1 MRAILVSVLLLF
13 LAAAAASGQKLKVH
27 VSVDMEGVAG
37 VVTEQQLGPEGF
49 EYARF
54 REFMT
59 GEALAAVSGARE
71 AGATEIVVADSHGNK
86 QNLLVERFPADVRLI
101 RGGPRRLSM
110 RAGID
115 ESFDAAVFIGYHAA
129 TTSTTGV
136 RAHTFSSARLTRVAL
151 NGANVSEGAFNAA
164 LAGHYK
170 VPVVFVSGDDAAVAD
185 VRAAAGNVPAVETK
199 RALGFH
205 AANTLTPEAAQ
216 TAILRE
222 VAAALKRVREFRP
235 YRIEA
240 PVKLELGFKSY
251 LPAEVLCFLRPVR
264 RVDSHTIG
272 FEARDV
278 LEAVDF
284 VSFATTYRPDLEP

>member
-1 MRAILVSVLLLF
+1 MRVTAAILGSAL
-13 LAAAAASGQKLKVH
+13 LAAAASAQKLKVH
-27 VSVDMEGVAG
+27 ISVDMEGVAG
-37 VVTEQQLGPEGF
+37 AVTEQQLGPEGF

-59 GEALAAVSGARE
+59 DEALAATEGARLAE
-71 AGATEIVVADSHGNK
+71 ATEIMVADSHGNK
-86 QNLLVERFPADVRLI
+86 QNLLIERFPEDVRII

-110 RAGID
+110 MAGID
-115 ESFDAAVFIGYHAA
+115 ESFDAAVFIGYHAS
-129 TTSTTGV
+129 TTSSSGV

-151 NGANVSEGAFNAA
+151 NGANVSEGTFNAA
-164 LAGHYK
+164 LAGHFG
-170 VPVVFVSGDDAAVAD
+170 VPVVFVSGDDAAVAE
-185 VRAAAGNVPAVETK
+185 VRAVAGNVPAVETK

-205 AANTLTPEAAQ
+205 AASTLTP
-216 TAILRE
+216 
-222 VAAALKRVREFRP
+222 AAARRAIVLGVADALRRVREFKP
-235 YRIEA
+235 YRLET
-240 PVKLELGFKSY
+240 PVKLEVGFKSY

-278 LEAVDF
+278 LEAMDF